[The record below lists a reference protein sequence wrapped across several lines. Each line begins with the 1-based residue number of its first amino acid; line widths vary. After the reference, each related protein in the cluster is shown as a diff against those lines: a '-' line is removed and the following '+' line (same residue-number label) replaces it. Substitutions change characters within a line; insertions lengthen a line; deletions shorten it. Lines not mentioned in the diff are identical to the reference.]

1 MGDRM
6 TDQRLEL
13 IVANLLRAGVILSA
27 SVVLAGGVWYL
38 ASNPGPA
45 PSYASFR
52 PTVRGVHSLVLL
64 PGPEAMILAG
74 LLLLIATPV
83 ARVAFTIVAFILERD
98 RVYVG
103 VTVLVLLVLLY
114 SIGTSWL

>member
-1 MGDRM
+1 M
-6 TDQRLEL
+6 TDRRLEL

-27 SVVLAGGVWYL
+27 AVVLAGGIWYL
-38 ASNPGPA
+38 ASNPGPP
-45 PSYASFR
+45 PSYSAFQPR
-52 PTVRGVHSLVLL
+52 VRGLHSLAVL
-64 PGPEAMILAG
+64 PGPQATILAG

-98 RVYVG
+98 RVYIG
-103 VTVLVLLVLLY
+103 VTVLVLLVILY